1 MVYHLQLN
9 QSEGPAFSYLG
20 MQLAVDKTAHWLLAA
35 VVLAIGAGLFAWVRR
50 GFVQRWGAIQAAIE
64 ADIRRKEVP

>member
-1 MVYHLQLN
+1 
-9 QSEGPAFSYLG
+9 

-35 VVLAIGAGLFAWVRR
+35 VVLAIGAGLVAWVRR